1 MKPVQVYLPEPYVEA
16 LDTLVS
22 RKLYPNRNEAIR
34 FAIHDFLHAEN
45 MWEVKA

>member
-1 MKPVQVYLPEPYVEA
+1 MKPVQVYLPDPYVEA
-16 LDTLVS
+16 LDKLVR

-34 FAIHDFLHAEN
+34 FAIRDFLHAED